1 MKLSVEAKLQGDMT
15 AIFQGLEKNLEAAP
29 KGINK
34 IFLTIFGR
42 KYAQEMYYQALM
54 AAQARKDIAD
64 IFEGKGRFVDG
75 KFVHY
80 ERNVEPSLIEMKKY
94 EESENLALCTLAA
107 IQDASLQND
116 DIDDT
121 LVSKKFFNKW
131 RAGAIYASSMD
142 ERALWGK
149 ILSEENRHHG
159 SFSLKTLDILQNV
172 DIDAANMFM
181 KACGYVVSGKKI
193 FFSLCAD
200 IGGNEEYTLGLT
212 HEEALILENLGLIK
226 NPVLDIVH
234 PNSGQIRI
242 KIDNYIICLNT
253 ASNIHPVFYTLT
265 KSGIELYNVVKNV
278 NDSDIE
284 NICKSILRSNLIKEC
299 SNVQYYDLNNITMI
313 DEKNVRTKIVKL

>member
-64 IFEGKGRFVDG
+64 IFEGKGRFVDD

-142 ERALWGK
+142 ERAL
-149 ILSEENRHHG
+149 
-159 SFSLKTLDILQNV
+159 
-172 DIDAANMFM
+172 
-181 KACGYVVSGKKI
+181 
-193 FFSLCAD
+193 
-200 IGGNEEYTLGLT
+200 
-212 HEEALILENLGLIK
+212 
-226 NPVLDIVH
+226 
-234 PNSGQIRI
+234 
-242 KIDNYIICLNT
+242 
-253 ASNIHPVFYTLT
+253 
-265 KSGIELYNVVKNV
+265 
-278 NDSDIE
+278 
-284 NICKSILRSNLIKEC
+284 
-299 SNVQYYDLNNITMI
+299 
-313 DEKNVRTKIVKL
+313 